1 MQFSPVVDSV
11 DARKWATMMRP
22 PTKVDSGQE
31 VPNGDRWTM
40 GAFDPTTEYELEEL
54 WPASWLGVLQWTVTQ
69 DLRQLPRAND
79 PTALRKSLARRRQE
93 LVQDAWNAHQVFM
106 GALQEACG

>member
-54 WPASWLGVLQWTVTQ
+54 WPA
-69 DLRQLPRAND
+69 P
-79 PTALRKSLARRRQE
+79 LAHGRQE

>member
-54 WPASWLGVLQWTVTQ
+54 WPASWLGVCNRRSPRTCDSFPELMTQ
-69 DLRQLPRAND
+69 PL
-79 PTALRKSLARRRQE
+79 
-93 LVQDAWNAHQVFM
+93 
-106 GALQEACG
+106 